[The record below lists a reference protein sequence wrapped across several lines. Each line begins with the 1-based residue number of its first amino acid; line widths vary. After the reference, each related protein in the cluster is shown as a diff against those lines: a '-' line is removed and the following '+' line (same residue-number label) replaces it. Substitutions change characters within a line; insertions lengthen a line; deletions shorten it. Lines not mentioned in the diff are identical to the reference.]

1 MLKCCPKRHQKTAS
15 NQNKCARHFDLP
27 PFRTWNLEG
36 LWMTISQERVMIHDY
51 RILWS
56 VGLTS
61 CYMGEEIK
69 KGVSEEFM
77 SLRSSAKHKASVE
90 TALSSSLVLHNNFKV
105 HDYPGDSLELV
116 GLWSELQCVWIIAV
130 VVLPCWVCPFS
141 FRCRF
146 VLQSSCSIKVHLP
159 LTGRRY
165 ANVATLGILKRCCCR
180 HSRNSQFGC
189 TAAYIPISRS
199 LKDSFL
205 STKHWVLAMEL
216 QQWTSFVA
224 NMQTWCGLRWI
235 SGSKNFRR
243 QTCWAAKQ
251 RHRKRWNSRSGA
263 HRFNKKMSFFSISQT
278 LRHGD
283 MPICSYATPWFNRW
297 TFWAD
302 QEILQVLLPAALL
315 LTCWGQWK
323 GHPSL
328 HWLLY
333 HWGELL
339 CLQTSVPHF
348 SAIIEPSPCLV
359 SFLIYIFFD
368 KIGS

>member
-15 NQNKCARHFDLP
+15 NQIKRARHFDLP

-90 TALSSSLVLHNNFKV
+90 TALSSSLVLHNNLKV
-105 HDYPGDSLELV
+105 HDYLGDSVELV

-130 VVLPCWVCPFS
+130 VVLPCWVCRFS

-146 VLQSSCSIKVHLP
+146 VLQSSCSIKIHLP

-224 NMQTWCGLRWI
+224 
-235 SGSKNFRR
+235 
-243 QTCWAAKQ
+243 
-251 RHRKRWNSRSGA
+251 
-263 HRFNKKMSFFSISQT
+263 KM
-278 LRHGD
+278 
-283 MPICSYATPWFNRW
+283 
-297 TFWAD
+297 
-302 QEILQVLLPAALL
+302 
-315 LTCWGQWK
+315 
-323 GHPSL
+323 
-328 HWLLY
+328 
-333 HWGELL
+333 
-339 CLQTSVPHF
+339 
-348 SAIIEPSPCLV
+348 
-359 SFLIYIFFD
+359 
-368 KIGS
+368 